1 MATKNDKRTAP
12 VRAGSRAKTGRAA
25 PSTAARAASTG
36 SRVRAKAAGS
46 ASPSSKAPPRKRSQP
61 ARRKSAAPRGAAAAT
76 APAAAAIVGVGA
88 SAGGLEALRALVS
101 HLPPQAGLTYV
112 IAQHLSPTHHSMLV
126 TLLARETR
134 LPVAEVTNGL
144 TPQANVIY
152 VTPARTNVTVENGRL
167 RLTEAT
173 RRTSP
178 KPSVDE
184 FFLSLAEDQGE
195 NAIGVVLSGTGT
207 DGARGIRA
215 IRAAGGATFVQD
227 QDSARYGGM
236 PHAAEETG
244 CVDYV
249 LPPEQIADRLARV
262 AQLAVVEHDAM
273 PAETRTVTAFERVCS
288 LVRGRTGIDFHVYKD
303 NTLRRR
309 MRRRMAATRQDSLE
323 DYEAYLRENAAEV
336 ENLAREVLIS
346 VTSLFRD
353 RDAFTALAKAVD
365 ELVSTR
371 RESEEIRVWVPG
383 CATGEE
389 AYSLAIL
396 LAEAGDKAGRHH
408 RVQIFATDIDAHA
421 LARAR
426 RGLFPATEGAGVPP
440 LLLTK
445 YFTQSGDELQ
455 ISKRIREMM
464 VFSAQDLSRDPPFLR
479 LDLVSCRNVLIYFRP
494 QAQQRVLETFY
505 HALNPGGLL
514 FLGRSETPH
523 HEAKLFA
530 ALQEKARIYR
540 RMEGVLERSL
550 PSVRVTPLRRQ
561 QAEKTAAPE
570 RAPLSERVL
579 AAIQGRLLPP
589 SVLVDERLDLQH
601 VFGDVSPFV
610 RIASGTANLNLATLV
625 IHELRV
631 DVRSMVLKAQRE
643 PDKPVVHMVHPN
655 ALPAPLR
662 IGVLTVPAPS
672 GPAPWFLVTF
682 DAAPERAAAVPGQ
695 GTQLEDRDAQIVAL
709 EEQLTATREHLHTV
723 IEELETSNEEL
734 QSVNEELQSVNEE
747 LQSANEELQSANE
760 ELETANEELQSS
772 NEELTTVNEEL
783 EAKTHELIALYN
795 DLQNV
800 KDSLAY
806 PLIVLDEHQ
815 RVMLYNPPA
824 TQVFGLTPGAVGQ
837 LLFSLPCHI
846 DVGDLRSS
854 IEGVIQRGER
864 HEQQVDGPRCWLISV
879 RPYVDEAERRRG
891 AVLVFVDNTDVKHA
905 EQRLLEVNARL
916 QDSHRFTRSIIDS
929 LEDHICVID
938 ESGTIIAVNES
949 WRNFA
954 AANGGASGMMGV
966 GSNYVRACQPAS
978 AAGDACATDFLA
990 GLRAVMDGRAE
1001 QFSMEYP
1008 CHSPDQHRWFMVR
1021 VTPFHGEGP
1030 RHLVIVHED
1039 VTARKRSEKALRLQ
1053 SRALDASLNGIVIAD
1068 ARMPDMP
1075 LVYVNRAFEETT
1087 GYSAAEALGRNCR
1100 FLQGEDLEQPG
1111 LQQIRRV
1118 LEDGTPGRALLRNY
1132 RKDGTLFWNELSL
1145 YPVTDDEGRA
1155 AYFVGI
1161 QRDMS
1166 AVVASESALK
1176 ASLEREKL
1184 ALTFADVGTFEWDI
1198 RANRIVSSDIALHLL
1213 GLSGTAHE
1221 MDFTAMR
1228 SAVHE
1233 DDRPLFDDAIKV
1245 CLAGHGN
1252 LDLEYRVR
1260 WPDGTIHWLH
1270 TKGDVQTDAEGIA
1283 RRMLC
1288 LSQDITQRRET
1299 DERVRFIA
1307 HHDALTGLPN
1317 RTLLRDR
1324 LQQAIN
1330 GGRRHKSRVAVL
1342 FIDLDHFK
1350 TVNDSLGH
1358 QIGDQLL
1365 QGVANRLR
1373 TCTRDTDTLCRQS
1386 GDEYIVVLP
1395 GVRDSGEAAHVATKI
1410 VETLSAPYHIEGHE
1424 LTVTP
1429 SIGISIYPEDGD
1441 SIDVLVRNADAA
1453 MYHAKGSGR
1462 SNFQF
1467 FTPEMNAR
1475 ATERLAIAT
1484 QLRRALSRAE
1494 LRVYYQPQYD
1504 VNSGQLVGA
1513 EALVRWLHP
1522 ERGLLLPETFI
1533 PVAEESDLLIEMGK
1547 WVLQE
1552 ACLQNRRWQDQ
1563 GLRSIPVA
1571 VNFSPLQFRRMNVIE
1586 TVSRALHDSGLTAE
1600 CLEIELTER
1609 AFMSDADE
1617 SAATLRDLHKLGIRL
1632 AVDDFGTGYS
1642 SLSYLMR
1649 FPIDKLKIDRSFVL
1663 ALPTDVGAAAI
1674 VRAVINLGHS
1684 LNLDI
1689 VAEGVETE
1697 HQLDFL
1703 RKAHCSTFQGFLA
1716 QPALSP
1722 EQFGQLLT
1730 VQ

>member
-1 MATKNDKRTAP
+1 MTTKNGERTAR
-12 VRAGSRAKTGRAA
+12 VRQEAGAGSRRADAHTADARTKAGAARKRAA
-25 PSTAARAASTG
+25 ASGKRAQPGPDGARA
-36 SRVRAKAAGS
+36 
-46 ASPSSKAPPRKRSQP
+46 PR
-61 ARRKSAAPRGAAAAT
+61 SAASGGMP
-76 APAAAAIVGVGA
+76 IVVGIGA
-88 SAGGLEALRALVS
+88 SAGGLEALRTLVS
-101 HLPPQAGLTYV
+101 HLPAHAGVAYV
-112 IAQHLSPTHHSMLV
+112 VAQHLSPTHHSMLV
-126 TLLARETR
+126 TLLGRETR
-134 LPVAEVTNGL
+134 LPVAEVTDGL
-144 TPQANVIY
+144 APQADCIY
-152 VTPARTNVTVENGRL
+152 VTPARTNVTMENGRL
-167 RLTEAT
+167 RLAEAT
-173 RRTSP
+173 KRTLP

-184 FFLSLAEDQGE
+184 FFVSLAEDQGE
-195 NAIGVVLSGTGT
+195 NAIGVVLSGTGS

-236 PHAAEETG
+236 PHAAVETG

-249 LPPEQIADRLARV
+249 LPPEHIADRLARV
-262 AQLAVVEHDAM
+262 AQLAAEHEA
-273 PAETRTVTAFERVCS
+273 PAAQARTASAFERICS
-288 LVRGRTGIDFHVYKD
+288 LVRARTGIDFHVYKD

-309 MRRRMAATRQDSLE
+309 MRRRMAATRQDTLE
-323 DYEAYLRENAAEV
+323 DYASYLRENAAEV

-353 RDAFTALAKAVD
+353 REAFAALAQRLD
-365 ELVSTR
+365 ELVATR

-408 RVQIFATDIDAHA
+408 RVQIFATDIDAQA
-421 LARAR
+421 LTRAR
-426 RGLFPATEGAGVPP
+426 RGLFAVTEGSAVPP

-455 ISKRIREMM
+455 ISKRIREML

-494 QAQQRVLETFY
+494 PTQQRVLETFY

-514 FLGRSETPH
+514 FLGKSETPH
-523 HEAKLFA
+523 HEVRLFNA
-530 ALQEKARIYR
+530 VHDKSRIYGR
-540 RMEGVLERSL
+540 LEGALERSL
-550 PSVRVTPLRRQ
+550 PSLHVSPLRRT
-561 QAEKTAAPE
+561 QAEKSAAPE
-570 RAPLSERVL
+570 RIPLSERVL
-579 AAIQGRLLPP
+579 AAIQGKLLPA
-589 SVLVDERLDLQH
+589 SVLVDERLDVQH

-610 RIASGTANLNLATLV
+610 RLASGAANLNLATLV

-643 PDKPVVHMVHPN
+643 PDRPVVHMVHPS
-655 ALPAPLR
+655 ALPLPLR
-662 IGVLTVPAPS
+662 IGVLTVPAPA
-672 GPAPWFLVTF
+672 GQATWFLVSFET
-682 DAAPERAAAVPGQ
+682 AAERVATVPGE

-734 QSVNEELQSVNEE
+734 QSVNEELQS
-747 LQSANEELQSANE
+747 ANEELQSANE
-760 ELETANEELQSS
+760 ELETTNEELQSS

-815 RVMLYNPPA
+815 RVVLFNPPA
-824 TQVFGLTPGAVGQ
+824 SQVFGLTQGAVGQ

-846 DVGDLRSS
+846 DLGDLRTA

-864 HEQQVDGPRCWLISV
+864 HEQQVTGPRCWLISV
-879 RPYVDEAERRRG
+879 RPYLDEAERRRG
-891 AVLVFVDNTDVKHA
+891 AVLVFIDNTDVKQA
-905 EQRLLEVNARL
+905 EQRMLEMNERL
-916 QDSHRFTRSIIDS
+916 QDSQRFTRSIIDS

-938 ESGTIIAVNES
+938 EAGTITAVNES
-949 WRNFA
+949 WREFA
-954 AANGGASGMMGV
+954 RHNGGNGGVLGV
-966 GSNYVRACQPAS
+966 GSNYIRACQPAS

-990 GLRAVMDGRAE
+990 GLRAVLDGRAE

-1008 CHSPDQHRWFMVR
+1008 CHSPERQRWFMVR
-1021 VTPFHGEGP
+1021 VSPFHGEGP

-1039 VTARKRSEKALRLQ
+1039 ITVRKRSEKALRLQ
-1053 SRALDASLNGIVIAD
+1053 SRALDASTNGIVIAD
-1068 ARMPDMP
+1068 ATSPDMP

-1087 GYSAAEALGRNCR
+1087 GYTAAEALGRNCR
-1100 FLQGEDLEQPG
+1100 FLQGDDLEQPG
-1111 LQQIRRV
+1111 LLQIRRV
-1118 LEDGTPGRALLRNY
+1118 LTEGTSGRALLRNY

-1145 YPVTDDEGRA
+1145 YPVSDDEGRP
-1155 AYFVGI
+1155 AYFVGV

-1166 AVVASESALK
+1166 TMVASETALK

-1213 GLSGTAHE
+1213 GLSGTSPE
-1221 MDFTAMR
+1221 MDFNAMR
-1228 SAVHE
+1228 GAVHD
-1233 DDRPLFDDAIKV
+1233 DDRKLFDDAIRV

-1410 VETLSAPYHIEGHE
+1410 VETLSAPYHLEGHE

-1504 VNSGQLVGA
+1504 VDTGRLVGA

-1533 PVAEESDLLIEMGK
+1533 PVAEESDLVIEMGK

-1552 ACLQNRRWQDQ
+1552 ACAQNRRWQDQ

-1571 VNFSPLQFRRMNVIE
+1571 VNFSPLQFRRMNVIQ
-1586 TVSRALHDSGLTAE
+1586 TVSHALHESGLTAE

-1609 AFMSDADE
+1609 AIMSDADE

-1684 LNLDI
+1684 LNLEI

-1697 HQLDFL
+1697 RQLDFL
-1703 RKAHCSTFQGFLA
+1703 RKAQCSSFQGFLA